1 MNPAELLPDL
11 TAAIERAIEK
21 QIKIT
26 MANEQSNYLFS
37 IRDIA
42 DYVGLSYDYVYK
54 TVITQ
59 PDFPPPVRINGKVSK
74 GQSRR
79 WRAKDIVCYFKTEF

>member
-1 MNPAELLPDL
+1 MTPAELLPDL
-11 TAAIERAIEK
+11 AAAIERTIQK
-21 QIKIT
+21 QLKIT

-37 IRDIA
+37 IQDIA
-42 DYVGLSYDYVYK
+42 DYIGLSYDYVYK

-59 PDFPPPVRINGKVSK
+59 PDFPPPVRINGKISK

-79 WRAKDIVCYFKTEF
+79 WQAKDIVRHFQSGV